1 MEAFL
6 GVVAQTPTTTC
17 TNLEFQPRPSTF
29 CATHYQSPNMP
40 PKGNKGQN
48 KGKSGEEE
56 RDEPLQ
62 AVVGC
67 AMYLAADCANVVD
80 TRGPLRDT
88 LQSLHTRAPK
98 STHAPRDCQL
108 HADTC

>member
-1 MEAFL
+1 
-6 GVVAQTPTTTC
+6 
-17 TNLEFQPRPSTF
+17 
-29 CATHYQSPNMP
+29 MP
-40 PKGNKGQN
+40 PKGKKGQD

-67 AMYLAADCANVVD
+67 ATQLVANYANLVD
-80 TRGPLRDT
+80 TRGSFRDT

-98 STHAPRDCQL
+98 STHPRIL
-108 HADTC
+108 PAAR